1 MKRKFG
7 SDYALLWTNLSRLN
21 GMLIVVNLSL
31 FFVTHLVIE
40 KGYYYTFYSL
50 FFLGLVGLASILP
63 HGLFDRLW
71 FYLLVLGLEG
81 AGLYFLVTSGWY
93 WVVTSRVPLSH

>member
-1 MKRKFG
+1 MKKKFG
-7 SDYALLWTNLSRLN
+7 SDYPLLWTNLPRLN
-21 GMLIVVNLSL
+21 GMLIVANLSL

-50 FFLGLVGLASILP
+50 FFSGWSASPASSLMDCLIAFGSLV
-63 HGLFDRLW
+63 
-71 FYLLVLGLEG
+71 VLGLEG

-93 WVVTSRVPLSH
+93 WVVTGRVPLSH